1 MAHNGFDVEFTPLDI
16 TSDRSIRAAIDELR
30 ERGERLDLLIN
41 NAGVLPDAPI
51 GADPERSSVLHTDR
65 RCLREALEANTLGPL
80 MLIQAALP
88 ILNKGARIINLSSGM
103 GQLTEMGGHYPA
115 YRLSKCALNAVTR
128 IYAAE
133 LGDRGITVNSV
144 CPGWV
149 RTDMGGPSAQ
159 RDVAEGVETTLWLA
173 TMENPP
179 SGGFFRDKA
188 AIPW

>member
-1 MAHNGFDVEFTPLDI
+1 MLQCAG
-16 TSDRSIRAAIDELR
+16 RSRDER
-30 ERGERLDLLIN
+30 RT
-41 NAGVLPDAPI
+41 V
-51 GADPERSSVLHTDR
+51 GAVTAV
-65 RCLREALEANTLGPL
+65 ALASRFWGLGCPKIFHEVATHL
-80 MLIQAALP
+80 
-88 ILNKGARIINLSSGM
+88 
-103 GQLTEMGGHYPA
+103 PA

-133 LGDRGITVNSV
+133 LGDRGITINSV

-149 RTDMGGPSAQ
+149 RTDMGGPAAQ
-159 RDVAEGVETTLWLA
+159 RDVSEGVETTLWLA